1 MIIDYTSSIVIL
13 ATSVSS
19 YLLGISLQGEDIFN
33 LIIGPSGVLVLLII
47 AVRYF
52 VKRDAE
58 QRKELKKSYDK
69 YNEYLQQ
76 ELKDLKGKQKD

>member
-1 MIIDYTSSIVIL
+1 MIDYTSSIVIL

-19 YLLGISLQGEDIFN
+19 YLLGISVQGEDFFN
-33 LIIGPSGVLVLLII
+33 LIVGPSGVLVLLII

-58 QRKELKKSYDK
+58 QRRELKNAYDK
-69 YNEYLQQ
+69 YNEYLRK
-76 ELKDLKGKQKD
+76 ELEDLKRKSDD